1 MSLHRQSAS
10 YPTVCEVNYDYFI
23 EEDERITPFRLPS
36 AQLKHHKYQND
47 DFRWAYSRFSDDSI
61 INHYRQNLSTRM
73 SDHHLP
79 PPPAYHARCTTSL
92 GYLNQ
97 GNRSPER
104 CRTSYHLLLSD
115 EETEPNR
122 SLPSIQTPL
131 NQNSSKLKWVE
142 PLGQWMEET
151 QNPVP
156 YLSFINNPTFFD
168 RGIHSEGDL
177 LDRSAP
183 PIDHY
188 CDRFIPP
195 IEPCERFL
203 SHMHLFDHSAPNK
216 DELRKQKQEANT
228 KRKAA
233 SSLRI
238 EPKKE
243 PTKRVLP
250 LPASLRKPKPL
261 KKREEVVLQEPHAK
275 SPSPPLPEPDLTE
288 ALRADFLKRFGND
301 GIQFTEN
308 SNVTFQ
314 SYCRARTSVSLPE
327 QPAPKDFTLPVTSV
341 TSSVTDKLI
350 RQQQQNQKP
359 LSPLYIHEDCLP
371 KETIYK
377 PETPTTTNTSPEPA
391 VESAPEPEP
400 PEPEVEQPLVQEPPP
415 IRKPRGGIV
424 KKERKQKVK
433 VEAKPPTPPP
443 QAPVFDRKKRVSW
456 IFGDDGDFNDEGPEI
471 KKEETPPKTP
481 TPPPATPTPTPPPE
495 VELPEIQV
503 EDFVEQDEGEKKPRW
518 GSKVRDTSLADE
530 LRRQQLAEER
540 RRKAALWFE
549 KLKNRKNKNGVEVE
563 YDSDDENGPNFDD
576 YSFLSKYCI
585 FNKGN
590 LAMYKRAYEAVVS
603 ADNGSLSFEESMMGL
618 RGVNPRLTD
627 VEEEYLYRILDLC
640 GYNVTDGADFK
651 LFSVMCALS
660 QKLSS
665 VDQWMKNIIGRVDFK
680 MLDMKMFMC
689 RTLWECNVDHETN
702 TIPLHQLCV
711 ELRAGGISAS
721 HELEVREKLSHL
733 HALDLLDFLTYIPLF
748 LMIHCSVVDNPLDD
762 SRDK

>member
-1 MSLHRQSAS
+1 MATEKKIRMYSEDREEQSFTQVIPLNLLTTENQRDLMTA
-10 YPTVCEVNYDYFI
+10 D
-23 EEDERITPFRLPS
+23 R
-36 AQLKHHKYQND
+36 
-47 DFRWAYSRFSDDSI
+47 DSI
-61 INHYRQNLSTRM
+61 EILQRLCTETSIDIYTYFKVDCNREINTPYSVLPCG
-73 SDHHLP
+73 HHIHGICKEQLHNPDENKLLP
-79 PPPAYHARCTTSL
+79 AIVQCREDTAIPQLAFKKKEKTSSQL
-92 GYLNQ
+92 LQ
-97 GNRSPER
+97 LPE
-104 CRTSYHLLLSD
+104 SQKQLVYKWW
-115 EETEPNR
+115 
-122 SLPSIQTPL
+122 PSM
-131 NQNSSKLKWVE
+131 KKVA
-142 PLGQWMEET
+142 T

-168 RGIHSEGDL
+168 RGIHSEG
-177 LDRSAP
+177 
-183 PIDHY
+183 
-188 CDRFIPP
+188 
-195 IEPCERFL
+195 
-203 SHMHLFDHSAPNK
+203 
-216 DELRKQKQEANT
+216 KQEANT

-456 IFGDDGDFNDEGPEI
+456 IFGDDGDFNDEDFQLDINGPEI